1 MQIWIVHVSVHP
13 MLPVTY
19 WILVVPAWVL
29 FQSVRS
35 MIESM
40 EYGSFP
46 ESAGVLQQQLWWQM
60 SEHGD
65 KIAVSKLCWTKAGV
79 SKYSF
84 DRIWSL

>member
-1 MQIWIVHVSVHP
+1 
-13 MLPVTY
+13 
-19 WILVVPAWVL
+19 
-29 FQSVRS
+29 

-60 SEHGD
+60 LEHGD
-65 KIAVSKLCWTKAGV
+65 KIAVSKSCRTKPGV